1 MRKQSNKR
9 RHYSGFYFILNNGN
23 FDITE
28 KDDLVTIRHK
38 YRNEIIEYDKKKLR
52 NYDNAF
58 LSEEIYTY
66 NGFTRELYLIRL
78 FVNKSFIRNP
88 FFIIDIH
95 SIPDC
100 KLIIH
105 DIIENID
112 EVKLHDEAL
121 SIDSDLLYVQDIH
134 FLCNN
139 KIIDVR
145 IEHYDTSDIG
155 FYTTGILIDTR
166 YFAEDRNILCNSIL
180 NVQLKFPVDVYAI
193 VYNSLCMLESNSQLY
208 SIVHPLNCM
217 LYMQSR
223 DECIHEDNKLAIN
236 VLI

>member
-1 MRKQSNKR
+1 MIKQSNKR
-9 RHYSGFYFILNNGN
+9 RHYSGFYFILNNNN

-28 KDDLVTIRHK
+28 KDDLVTIRYK

-78 FVNKSFIRNP
+78 FVSKSFIRNP

-100 KLIIH
+100 KLILG
-105 DIIENID
+105 DVIEYTD
-112 EVKLHDEAL
+112 EVILYDETL
-121 SIDSDLLYVQDIH
+121 SIDSKALLKYECH

-139 KIIDVR
+139 KILATSIK
-145 IEHYDTSDIG
+145 HYDIDDIG
-155 FYTTGILIDTR
+155 SYPSGILNDTK
-166 YFAEDRNILCNSIL
+166 YFADDQNILYNSIV
-180 NVQLKFPVDVYAI
+180 NVQLKFPADIVAI
-193 VYNSLCMLESNSQLY
+193 IYNSLCMLESNSQLY
-208 SIVHPLNCM
+208 SIVHPLNCT
-217 LYMQSR
+217 LYIQTR
-223 DECIHEDNKLAIN
+223 DDCIHEDNRFALK
-236 VLI
+236 VLV